1 VKSPQRGQH
10 DLTSEDPQH
19 PGGRHA
25 YKPLLPDPT
34 AGSAHAR
41 PPAFACS
48 RTNGGLDA
56 TRVHVAGEL
65 DIATTPRLV
74 RTLRETHLQAP
85 LVVLDLR
92 ELEFIDS
99 SGVHAIVNASIRARR
114 LGRRLILLR
123 GRPSVDRV
131 FTLTGSSDE
140 LEIGD
145 VALVEPPVQT
155 LQRSL
160 VSLSLLRTGATA
172 RHRGPSH

>member
-1 VKSPQRGQH
+1 MP
-10 DLTSEDPQH
+10 D
-19 PGGRHA
+19 
-25 YKPLLPDPT
+25 KPLLPDPT
-34 AGSAHAR
+34 AVPVHAR

-48 RTNGGLDA
+48 CANGGLDA
-56 TRVHVAGEL
+56 AWVRVAGEL

-74 RTLRETHLQAP
+74 RTLRETQLQAR
-85 LVVLDLR
+85 LVVLDLG
-92 ELEFIDS
+92 ELEFMDS

-131 FTLTGSSDE
+131 FALTGSSGE
-140 LEIGD
+140 VEIGD
-145 VALVEPPVQT
+145 VDVVEPLVQT

-160 VSLSLLRTGATA
+160 VSLSLLRTGASA